1 MGNRDGLESRHG
13 GNVARPGRVAQ
24 FRQCPA
30 ASGKRAL
37 VLLREGRNVTPERMA
52 RARASLAALES
63 AITSARVSDS
73 CRAELE
79 RAAQYERA
87 FIELNE
93 PNRPDGG
100 NLERTHN
107 AES

>member
-1 MGNRDGLESRHG
+1 
-13 GNVARPGRVAQ
+13 VARPGRVAQ

-37 VLLREGRNVTPERMA
+37 VLLCEGRNVTPERMA

-79 RAAQYERA
+79 RA